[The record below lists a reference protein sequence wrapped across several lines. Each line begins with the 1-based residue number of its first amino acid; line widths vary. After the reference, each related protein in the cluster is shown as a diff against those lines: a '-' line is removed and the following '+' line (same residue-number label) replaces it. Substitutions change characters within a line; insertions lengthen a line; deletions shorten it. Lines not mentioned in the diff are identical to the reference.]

1 MLALEEAEIKAEAI
15 PINMHQGK
23 TAKKKIIDKGKKP
36 TVIVHVG
43 RVNETTTLCITTEEY

>member
-1 MLALEEAEIKAEAI
+1 MLALKEAEIKAEAI